1 MLDNNPITTYDTV
14 VATSL
19 LDTAH
24 HGSTVRE
31 FSQTNGSNGGND
43 LFYESYLTN
52 GDLAIEGTSSG
63 WGPAGVYEELP
74 FVTHTTITT
83 TFFDPAASTI
93 DTITADYHSG
103 SAAYVVNKQSYTTDS
118 VTVTAYSQGTVL
130 QYYYTYIPAIGLI
143 ASYGNSGGY
152 SQWLT
157 SYTAK

>member
-1 MLDNNPITTYDTV
+1 MLNNNSITTFDTV
-14 VATSL
+14 VATTL

-31 FSQTNGSNGGND
+31 FSETDSSNRGNS

-63 WGPAGVYEELP
+63 WGPAGVYEALP
-74 FVTHTTITT
+74 FVSHATITT

-93 DTITADYHSG
+93 DTLTAVYHSG
-103 SAAYVVNKQSYTTDS
+103 SASFVLNKQSYATDS

-130 QYYYTYIPAIGLI
+130 QYYYTYIPTIGLI

-152 SQWLT
+152 SEWLT
-157 SYTAK
+157 SYTSK